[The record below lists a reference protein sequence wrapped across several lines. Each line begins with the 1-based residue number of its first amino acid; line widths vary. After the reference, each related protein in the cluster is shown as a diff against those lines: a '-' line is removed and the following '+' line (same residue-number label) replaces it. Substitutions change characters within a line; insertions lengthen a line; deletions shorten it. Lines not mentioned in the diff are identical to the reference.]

1 MKKFTYLFIIYV
13 FALFLIQ
20 SCSKKDASVKTIGI
34 IQIVE
39 DTELDKGREALVNI
53 LKDSGFVDGKNI
65 KINYQ
70 NAQGE
75 MSNVPMIINQFKA
88 EDVDLII
95 TITTPCTIAAAQ
107 LVKDI
112 PIVYSIAFN
121 PEQMGSKDY
130 GKNIY
135 GSYDSYNI
143 EEYGSLIK
151 EILPNKVRVGLPYN
165 PTEANANFSR
175 KKIKEHLSAAGFE
188 VIDMTVNSSNDL
200 LQVAQTLAQKKVDM
214 FMVGADNVVVLALP
228 SLVKVAE
235 ANKIPIFTT
244 EASNI
249 EKGAAIGF
257 GTDYKLWGEESGK
270 IAIKI
275 LKGEKAESTELAGK
289 KLFINTTAA
298 QKQGLSIPD
307 SLIQRADKVTK

>member
-20 SCSKKDASVKTIGI
+20 SCSQKDASVKTIGI

-75 MSNVPMIINQFKA
+75 MSNIPMIINQFKA

-135 GSYDSYNI
+135 GSYDSYNERFAI
-143 EEYGSLIK
+143 
-151 EILPNKVRVGLPYN
+151 
-165 PTEANANFSR
+165 NF
-175 KKIKEHLSAAGFE
+175 
-188 VIDMTVNSSNDL
+188 
-200 LQVAQTLAQKKVDM
+200 
-214 FMVGADNVVVLALP
+214 
-228 SLVKVAE
+228 
-235 ANKIPIFTT
+235 
-244 EASNI
+244 
-249 EKGAAIGF
+249 
-257 GTDYKLWGEESGK
+257 
-270 IAIKI
+270 
-275 LKGEKAESTELAGK
+275 
-289 KLFINTTAA
+289 
-298 QKQGLSIPD
+298 LSIF
-307 SLIQRADKVTK
+307 